1 MNKKEFYSEEPVT
14 VAEVKKLLT
23 GISKDKAETGAEM
36 EYVQKKAL
44 EHAQHAAKVS
54 HTDAK
59 KIVDELVAM
68 GVQKEKAIEVVNS
81 MPINRDEL
89 RAFFSKER
97 KQPETEEIDKIL
109 GVLAKYR

>member
-1 MNKKEFYSEEPVT
+1 MNTKEFFSEEPVT

-23 GISKDKAETGAEM
+23 AISKEKEEL

-54 HTDAK
+54 YTDATK
-59 KIVDELVAM
+59 MVNELVELEI
-68 GVQKEKAIEVVNS
+68 GKEKAIEIINA
-81 MPINRDEL
+81 MPVNRDEL

-97 KQPETEEIDKIL
+97 KQPETDAIDKIL
-109 GVLAKYR
+109 EVLAKYR

>member
-1 MNKKEFYSEEPVT
+1 MNSKEFFSEEPVT

-23 GISKDKAETGAEM
+23 TISKEKEEL

-54 HTDAK
+54 FSDATK
-59 KIVDELVAM
+59 MVDEMVAIEIA
-68 GVQKEKAIEVVNS
+68 KEKAIEVINAMPVNL
-81 MPINRDEL
+81 DEL

-97 KQPETEEIDKIL
+97 KPVETEVLEKVL
-109 GVLAKYR
+109 GIMAKYR

>member
-1 MNKKEFYSEEPVT
+1 MNVKEFYSEEPVT

-23 GISKDKAETGAEM
+23 AISKEREL

-44 EHAQHAAKVS
+44 EHAQHGAKVS
-54 HTDAK
+54 FKDATAM
-59 KIVDELVAM
+59 VNELVEL
-68 GVQKEKAIEVVNS
+68 GLTKEKAIEIVNS
-81 MPINRDEL
+81 MPADRDEL

-97 KQPETEEIDKIL
+97 KQPETDEVDKVL